1 MLERKLRTGSA
12 VLACLA
18 VFRIAQ
24 GAPTY
29 QILYHEHLEIAARVD
44 ATGQEHLG
52 FDAYGRH
59 FDVSLELNDNI
70 RHAIAT
76 SRSDIKPYRGTV
88 TGLTG
93 SWARLTQ
100 TPDGWRGIVSD
111 GQELYAIEPES
122 AVKKASI
129 QSLSDSGA
137 ASSTA
142 PTIYRLSDALMP
154 DGAPESL

>member
-1 MLERKLRTGSA
+1 MNTLEPRDVSRGTGMPRLQRFMLERKLCTGSA

-18 VFRIAQ
+18 VARIAE

-29 QILYHEHLEIAARVD
+29 QVMYHERLEISARVD
-44 ATGQEHLG
+44 AQGLKHLG

-59 FDVSLELNDNI
+59 FDVTLEPNDNI
-70 RHAIAT
+70 GHAVPA

-88 TGLTG
+88 AGMTG
-93 SWARLTQ
+93 SWVRLTQ

-111 GQELYAIEPES
+111 GHELYAVEPES

-129 QSLSDSGA
+129 QSLSDS
-137 ASSTA
+137 
-142 PTIYRLSDALMP
+142 
-154 DGAPESL
+154 